1 METLVGFDSIINNP
15 RFMQTSMIL
24 MLCNVTE
31 FKEKLLQSPLQN
43 YFPDYGG
50 GFDVNSAKNYLLRR
64 FMELNRAPLN
74 LYHHFID
81 TSDVANLGLVFED
94 VRDKTLRDSEGA
106 LLVDAA

>member
-1 METLVGFDSIINNP
+1 MESLVIFDSIVNCE

-24 MLCNVTE
+24 MLCNVTA
-31 FKEKLLQSPLQN
+31 FKAKLLQSPLQN
-43 YFPDYGG
+43 YFPDYTN
-50 GFDVNSAKNYLLRR
+50 GFDFNSAKNYLLRR
-64 FMELNRAPLN
+64 FMELNRAGLN

-81 TSDVANLGLVFED
+81 TSDVANLGLIFED

>member
-1 METLVGFDSIINNP
+1 
-15 RFMQTSMIL
+15 MQTSIIL

-43 YFPDYGG
+43 YFPDYSG
-50 GFDVNSAKNYLLRR
+50 GFDVNSAKNYLLGR
-64 FMELNRAPLN
+64 FMELNRAQLN
-74 LYHHFID
+74 LYHHFTD
-81 TSDVANLGLVFED
+81 TSDAANLRLVFED